1 MKLSVVMPVYNESK
15 TIREIV
21 RQVLS
26 VPVEKELLI
35 VDDHSTDGT
44 REILRE
50 LDGRDGIRV
59 YFQPVNMGKGAAVST
74 GFRYAAGDAVIV
86 QDADLEYDPREYP
99 KLLAPIAEGH
109 ADVVYGSRFL
119 GGGQRRV
126 LYFWHTVGNRLLT
139 LASNMF
145 TNLNLTDM
153 ETCYK
158 MFRREVVQSLTIESR
173 RFGIEPEITAKIA
186 RRGYRIYEVPIS
198 YYGRTY
204 EEGKKIGW
212 KDGVSALWTII
223 RHGLREAEDP
233 KNVGHVTLARMGK
246 LEPYNRWLAERF
258 QWALGRRIL
267 EIGAGFGNMT
277 RHLTDGRELVVA
289 SDLDPVAVEYLKGVF
304 RDNKAVRV
312 ASYRFP
318 LESAARE
325 EIRALRIDTL
335 VCCNVLEHIEDD
347 RKTLAD
353 MREILQPGGRLV
365 LLVPALSRLY
375 GSLDV
380 HLRHFRRYEK
390 PELERKLSEAGF
402 AIEDC
407 RFVNRPG
414 VFGWFVNGRIL
425 RRKVLPKAQLR
436 LFRLFL
442 PFLKREETA
451 PPSFGMSLLAI
462 ARGEA

>member
-15 TIREIV
+15 TIRKIV
-21 RQVLS
+21 QQVLS

-35 VDDHSTDGT
+35 IDDCSTDGT

-50 LDGRDGIRV
+50 LDGRDGVRV

-74 GFRYAAGDAVIV
+74 GFRYATGDVVII

-126 LYFWHTVGNRLLT
+126 LYFWHTVGNRFLT

-212 KDGVSALWTII
+212 KDAVSALWTIV
-223 RHGLREAEDP
+223 RHGLRETEDP

-258 QWALGRRIL
+258 QWALGQRVL

-304 RDNKAVRV
+304 RENPSVRV

-318 LESAARE
+318 LEPAARE
-325 EIRALRIDTL
+325 EIRGLGIDTL

-347 RKTLAD
+347 RATLTD
-353 MREILQPGGRLV
+353 MREILPPQGRLI
-365 LLVPALSRLY
+365 LLVPALARLY

-402 AIEDC
+402 RIEDC

-414 VFGWFVNGRIL
+414 VFGWFVNGRLL
-425 RRKVLPKAQLR
+425 RRKVLPRAQLR
-436 LFRLFL
+436 AFRLLL
-442 PFLKREETA
+442 PLLKREETA

-462 ARGEA
+462 ARKEG